1 MNKKLLSLLLAGIM
15 TVSLAA
21 CGDTNAANQPSG
33 SAPSSAEQG
42 DVESTGGADDESG
55 ADTSTAIDTSERVD
69 LVFYVMGNAPKDEA
83 MVEDAIN
90 EILLDKVNAT
100 VDFQFSTWTDYNQK
114 YSMTLTSQAADLIYI
129 ANWLKYGQLAKSGA
143 FLELDE
149 MLDTVA
155 PALKELVGEEKLNM
169 CSVDGAVYAIP
180 SAWSEYTCPGLNY
193 REDLRV
199 LYDLPVPDSLE
210 NMEAYFDGILANDP
224 NQGILAL
231 TADSVTGNLQIGFPA
246 AAVLNIKY
254 PWVTNNGLPYGLAAN
269 YDTPNDVYDYWFSD
283 DFVEDAK
290 MFKRW
295 ADKGYWSRSALS
307 DSNND
312 ESYKNGLCVAQVSG
326 MNPSKQAG
334 NVTSFESAGDGWL
347 SDYIAYGEVTG
358 VIYPGHAT
366 QNGTSI
372 VRGCKNPE
380 RALMVLELLM
390 CDQELNN
397 LVQAGIEGVH
407 YEITEDGFYENLT
420 PAGEDQPFPY
430 EGFSTW
436 NLRNGDYRLQTQN
449 DVLLQDMFDK
459 YETLG
464 AQTKFP
470 NTDIYS
476 GFTED
481 YSAYQTERAA
491 VSNVISQYLA
501 PIQAGLVSDPEAA
514 VEEFRAKVTEAGIQ
528 ACQDGF
534 EEQWHAYCEEYGY
547 K

>member
-1 MNKKLLSLLLAGIM
+1 M
-15 TVSLAA
+15 SLAA
-21 CGDTNAANQPSG
+21 CGDTSAANQPSG
-33 SAPSSAEQG
+33 STPPSAEQG

-55 ADTSTAIDTSERVD
+55 ADTSAAIDTSERVD

-90 EILLDKVNAT
+90 KILLDKVNAT

-129 ANWLKYGQLAKSGA
+129 ANWLKFGQLAKSGA

-155 PALKELVGEEKLNM
+155 PALKELIGAEKLNM

-210 NMEAYFDGILANDP
+210 NMEAYFDGIRANDP
-224 NQGILAL
+224 NQGILSL

-334 NVTSFESAGDGWL
+334 NVTSFKNAGDGWL
-347 SDYIAYGEVTG
+347 SEYIAYGEVTG

-436 NLRNGDYRLQTQN
+436 NLRNGDYRLKTQN

-459 YETLG
+459 YEALG
-464 AQTKFP
+464 AKTKFP

-514 VEEFRAKVTEAGIQ
+514 VEEFRDKVTEAGIQ